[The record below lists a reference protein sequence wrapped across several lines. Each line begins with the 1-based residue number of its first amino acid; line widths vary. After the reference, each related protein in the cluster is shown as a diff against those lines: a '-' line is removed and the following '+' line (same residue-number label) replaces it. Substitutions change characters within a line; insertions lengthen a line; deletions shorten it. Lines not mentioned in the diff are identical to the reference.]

1 MISQTLLTFQGQ
13 VFRFVGGGGVTVMTA
28 SCGGFVCLGF
38 CLCSPPPP
46 SPPHIVADGRKGLL
60 SWNTLNHTAAQ
71 LLCSSPG
78 PKCFLKPFPGG
89 TGGKEQDL
97 LCGSCMFFMAAVKPM
112 QFLVEVAGSCREA
125 TAVASHLSGSYRD
138 L

>member
-1 MISQTLLTFQGQ
+1 M
-13 VFRFVGGGGVTVMTA
+13 
-28 SCGGFVCLGF
+28 LGF
-38 CLCSPPPP
+38 LFVSPPH
-46 SPPHIVADGRKGLL
+46 HIVADGRKGLL
-60 SWNTLNHTAAQ
+60 SWNTLNRTVAQ

-78 PKCFLKPFPGG
+78 PKCFLKPFLGS

-97 LCGSCMFFMAAVKPM
+97 